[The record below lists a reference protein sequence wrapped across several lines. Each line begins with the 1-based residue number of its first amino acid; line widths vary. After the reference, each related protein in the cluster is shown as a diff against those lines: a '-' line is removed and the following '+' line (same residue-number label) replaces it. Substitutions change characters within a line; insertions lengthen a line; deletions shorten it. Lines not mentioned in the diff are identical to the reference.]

1 LVIRLFVQF
10 LSHSM
15 AFIMKKL
22 VSFVIWALAASVS
35 IAFADL
41 FPVREGN
48 WWNFSFIKTIDGLEG
63 SEIDSGAILWRIIQ
77 IIPGDDALYLIK
89 IQQQRDLVRSM
100 NNYINPV
107 DSVFD
112 PPRTTFD
119 TLTLPANYLSN
130 GLTFTNDSCIALLH
144 EPQCAAGQCTLSTA
158 QIQYHGKTITGYI
171 VDPLPCRSKGASNP
185 DCIAS
190 DRFTLADGIGPV
202 AFKSGWSPCTFD
214 LFVEEQWT
222 LIDHHA
228 SDRWIS
234 PDTVA
239 AGTLTTLTLS
249 TLEYV
254 FEPGAFVKNIA
265 MGSNGILL
273 TYMPVYDPSV
283 RLAALYGHGVQ
294 IRFQLTAPAAGKY
307 PVIAERLPMD
317 CPTCG
322 VSLPDIEC
330 IDTLVVTGPASI
342 KGRVINGAS
351 GPIASARKINGTV
364 VLYYA
369 DNFNGKEARLLDARG
384 RLLARACVNAGK
396 AVFNTRPLS
405 PGKVVFISIG
415 NKVAWRCVIQ

>member
-1 LVIRLFVQF
+1 MGIIMNKFVLYVIL
-10 LSHSM
+10 
-15 AFIMKKL
+15 
-22 VSFVIWALAASVS
+22 ALASNVT

-48 WWNFSFIKTIDGLEG
+48 WWNFSFTITVNGNES
-63 SEIDSGAILWRIIQ
+63 SESAFDSGTVQWRIIQ
-77 IIPGDDALYLIK
+77 LIPGDDALYQIK
-89 IQQQRDLVRSM
+89 IQQRRDLVRSG

-107 DSVFD
+107 DSIFD

-119 TLTLPANYLSN
+119 TLVLPASYLSN

-144 EPQCAAGQCTLSTA
+144 EPQCTVTDQCTLSTT
-158 QIQYHGKTITGYI
+158 QILYHGKTITGYV
-171 VDPLPCRSKGASNP
+171 VDPLSCRRKGTLNP
-185 DCIAS
+185 DCIFS

-202 AFKSGWSPCTFD
+202 AFKSGRSPCTFD

-228 SDRWIS
+228 SNRWIE
-234 PDTVA
+234 PDTIT
-239 AGTLTTLTLS
+239 AGTSATLTLS

-265 MGSNGILL
+265 MGSDGILL

-294 IRFQLTAPAAGKY
+294 IRFPLTAPAAGKY
-307 PVIAERLPMD
+307 PVIAERLPID

-330 IDTLVVTGPASI
+330 IDTLVVTGPAAI

-351 GPIASARKINGTV
+351 GPIASVRKFNGAV
-364 VLYYA
+364 VLYNAGDY
-369 DNFNGKEARLLDARG
+369 NGREARLLDAQG
-384 RLLARACVNAGK
+384 RLLARAYVVAGK
-396 AVFNTRPLS
+396 AVFDSKKLS
-405 PGKVVFISIG
+405 SGKVVFISIG
-415 NKVAWRCVIQ
+415 NKAAWRCAIQ